1 MRGGPCSP
9 QESAGVVCSRLSR
22 RGTAE
27 PPPLLPSLQG
37 FWDPWEQGKV
47 KPQAP
52 AGTGGPVAPG
62 RLGSIPAVPVPRA
75 RRPPWHSAPSCSHHS
90 FQMFLIILTATSRA
104 RRASQTGDLL
114 FLWDCS
120 PPAGE
125 GKGREGPALLTATAA
140 PARALTCLT
149 DGIWLQLSCLR
160 RNPGLAAR
168 APGKRGFCCLIPAA
182 PGAAEPWGDTVGG
195 RGVPS

>member
-1 MRGGPCSP
+1 MF
-9 QESAGVVCSRLSR
+9 CSRLSW
-22 RGTAE
+22 RGMAE
-27 PPPLLPSLQG
+27 PPPLLPGLQG

-47 KPQAP
+47 KPQAL

-62 RLGSIPAVPVPRA
+62 RLGSIPVVPVPRA
-75 RRPPWHSAPSCSHHS
+75 RRPPWHPAPSCSHHP

-125 GKGREGPALLTATAA
+125 GEG
-140 PARALTCLT
+140 
-149 DGIWLQLSCLR
+149 GS
-160 RNPGLAAR
+160 GLAHRNCSSSSGANVSHRWDLAVAQLPQAKSR
-168 APGKRGFCCLIPAA
+168 AGSQSAGQK
-182 PGAAEPWGDTVGG
+182 
-195 RGVPS
+195 GVLLLNS